1 MLKTGAT
8 VDGTGSHCHTI
19 TNVLERYI
27 LEAETLVCQS

>member
-19 TNVLERYI
+19 TNVLERYFPI
-27 LEAETLVCQS
+27 SSKLKY